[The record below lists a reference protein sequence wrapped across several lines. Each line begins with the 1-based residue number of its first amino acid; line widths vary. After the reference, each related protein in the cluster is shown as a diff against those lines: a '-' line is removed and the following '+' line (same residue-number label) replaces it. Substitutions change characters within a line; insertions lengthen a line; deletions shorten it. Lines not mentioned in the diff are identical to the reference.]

1 LRLRATDLDCKRGQ
15 GQEVTGTGEALLMA
29 VTGRRVFASR
39 LSGRG
44 AAILFDA
51 AGGRRVCINM
61 RRPRPKNPL
70 I

>member
-1 LRLRATDLDCKRGQ
+1 
-15 GQEVTGTGEALLMA
+15 VTGTGEALLMA
-29 VTGRRVFASR
+29 VTGRRVFAFR

-51 AGGRRVCINM
+51 AGGRQVCINM
-61 RRPRPKNPL
+61 RRPRPKNTL

>member
-1 LRLRATDLDCKRGQ
+1 
-15 GQEVTGTGEALLMA
+15 VTGTGEALLMA
-29 VTGRRVFASR
+29 VTGRRVFAFR

-61 RRPRPKNPL
+61 RRPRPKNAL

>member
-1 LRLRATDLDCKRGQ
+1 MRGCATGLDCKRGQ

-39 LSGRG
+39 LSGPG

-51 AGGRRVCINM
+51 AVVDEYV
-61 RRPRPKNPL
+61 
-70 I
+70 